1 MATKY
6 FCYCIG
12 GTGARVAEV
21 AAHLCAMKMIKKVD
35 DLEPIEFIIVDKDDS
50 CGGTTQAK
58 ETIGNISTLS
68 GLTKTQKL
76 DNEETIGFCNHKLN
90 IASWNFSNALSK
102 VCTGKENPTLDQVLG
117 SDADDKLVMRAFY
130 NKEAR
135 ETDTEKGFYG
145 KPSLGTSIFE
155 YMLSEADQN
164 NQDNQDNQDDQDNQ
178 DNILKPV
185 ENFLGRS
192 TNNRA
197 KVFIIGSIFGG
208 TGAAVFSNL
217 AAYMRKH
224 FEKRSRDLLVSGV
237 LLLPY
242 FSFGTRDGDGDGTPL
257 INSGDF
263 GTKSYLALSQYAQN
277 KHLMR
282 RAVKDKDKDKD
293 KDNGS
298 FDSLYICGQ
307 DPLHVVGEYAN
318 GGQGQKNHFDL
329 VDLIAADAMV
339 DFFNKNF
346 YDNAGAVT
354 DLGKIYEYRFRGTAD
369 NVGGKIAN
377 VSQTEI
383 GELAVNLNKMF
394 RFVVFL
400 VARFAAQFAINY
412 RDYGKKCKKMW
423 EKVLTFQALFSK
435 DEFEKN
441 FENIE
446 TAMIDFI
453 NGVLKYCTDYIRL
466 MYDISKTGYDWPND
480 TEGASGNY
488 NLFGVAVEKDYISH
502 VDHIC
507 SCLTGV
513 IGAASKDNIENLKKN
528 VKNLL
533 NDENNNIKANL
544 GSSFKSVND
553 VTEALRESFSDI
565 KYETTDSYDKRFGDY
580 IYKALEIC
588 FS

>member
-76 DNEETIGFCNHKLN
+76 DKAETIGFCNHKLN
-90 IASWNFSNALSK
+90 IASWNFSNALSNI
-102 VCTGKENPTLDQVLG
+102 CNNINNPKLVQVLG
-117 SDADDKLVMRAFY
+117 NNDDDELVMRAFY
-130 NKEAR
+130 NEEAR

-155 YMLSEADQN
+155 YMLSTANQN
-164 NQDNQDNQDDQDNQ
+164 N
-178 DNILKPV
+178 NILDPV
-185 ENFLGRS
+185 RQFLDGND
-192 TNNRA
+192 NNRA
-197 KVFIIGSIFGG
+197 RVFIIGSIFGG

-224 FEKRSRDLLVSGV
+224 FEKRNEDILVSGV

-242 FSFGTRDGDGDGTPL
+242 FSFGTRDGADDGTPL
-257 INSGDF
+257 IDSGYF
-263 GTKSYLALSQYAQN
+263 GKKSYLALSQYAQSE
-277 KHLMR
+277 HLMR
-282 RAVKDKDKDKD
+282 KKVN
-293 KDNGS
+293 DNGS

-339 DFFNKNF
+339 DFFNKDF
-346 YDNAGAVT
+346 YNNGAAT
-354 DLGKIYEYRFRGTAD
+354 GLGKIYEYRFSGTAD
-369 NVGGKIAN
+369 NDGMIAN
-377 VSQTEI
+377 VGQDEI

-400 VARFAAQFAINY
+400 VARFATQFAINY
-412 RDYGKKCKKMW
+412 SRSGDSWKTMRKN
-423 EKVLTFQALFSK
+423 VLTFQALFDK
-435 DEFEKN
+435 KEFEEN

-446 TAMIDFI
+446 RAMNKFI
-453 NGVLKYCTDYIRL
+453 KGLLRYCADYIRL
-466 MYDISKTGYDWPND
+466 MYDISKTGYDWSSE

-488 NLFGVAVEKDYISH
+488 NNLFGFAVERDYIKH
-502 VDHIC
+502 VDSIC
-507 SCLTGV
+507 SHLT
-513 IGAASKDNIENLKKN
+513 K
-528 VKNLL
+528 
-533 NDENNNIKANL
+533 NNIADLEKDVKELL
-544 GSSFKSVND
+544 GDERKIKDRLGNNFKSVDD
-553 VTEALRESFSDI
+553 VTEALKIPFSAI
-565 KYETTDSYDKRFGDY
+565 NYTTTDSYDERFGDY

>member
-76 DNEETIGFCNHKLN
+76 DEAKTIGFCNHKLN
-90 IASWNFSNALSK
+90 IASWNFSNALSNI
-102 VCTGKENPTLDQVLG
+102 CNNINNPKLAQVLG

-130 NKEAR
+130 NEEAR

-164 NQDNQDNQDDQDNQ
+164 NQDNQDDQ

-185 ENFLGRS
+185 EEFLGRS

-224 FEKRSRDLLVSGV
+224 FEKRNEDILVSGV

-282 RAVKDKDKDKD
+282 KAVA
-293 KDNGS
+293 DNGS

-318 GGQGQKNHFDL
+318 GGKGQKNHFDL

-412 RDYGKKCKKMW
+412 RDYGKKCKQMW

-488 NLFGVAVEKDYISH
+488 NLFDVAVEKNYISH

-513 IGAASKDNIENLKKN
+513 NI
-528 VKNLL
+528 
-533 NDENNNIKANL
+533 ANL
-544 GSSFKSVND
+544 EKDVKKLLDDEGEIKNSLRDSFKSVND
-553 VTEALRESFSDI
+553 VTEALREFFSAI
-565 KYETTDSYDKRFGDY
+565 NYTTTDSYDERFGDY

>member
-35 DLEPIEFIIVDKDDS
+35 DLETIDFIIVDKDDS
-50 CGGTTQAK
+50 CGGTAQAK
-58 ETIGNISTLS
+58 ETITNISTLS
-68 GLTKTQKL
+68 GLTKTEML
-76 DNEETIGFCNHKLN
+76 DKAGTIEFCNHKLN
-90 IASWNFSNALSK
+90 IASWNFSSSLSR
-102 VCTGKENPTLDQVLG
+102 VCNRKKNPTLDQVLG
-117 SDADDKLVMRAFY
+117 SDAADKLVMRAFY

-164 NQDNQDNQDDQDNQ
+164 NQDDQ

-185 ENFLGRS
+185 KNFLGES
-192 TNNRA
+192 PNNRA

-224 FEKRSRDLLVSGV
+224 FERRNKDLLVSGV

-263 GTKSYLALSQYAQN
+263 GKKSYLALSQYAKN
-277 KHLMR
+277 EHLMR
-282 RAVKDKDKDKD
+282 RAVN
-293 KDNGS
+293 DNGS

-307 DPLHVVGEYAN
+307 EPMHVVGEYAN

-339 DFFNKNF
+339 DFFNKEF
-346 YDNAGAVT
+346 YDSEGNVI

-369 NVGGKIAN
+369 NEGKIAH
-377 VSQTEI
+377 VSQNEI
-383 GELAVNLNKMF
+383 GDLYVNLNKML

-400 VARFAAQFAINY
+400 VARFAARFVINY
-412 RDYGKKCKKMW
+412 SRVGSKSRKMW
-423 EKVLTFQALFSK
+423 DNVPTFKAVFEWN
-435 DEFEKN
+435 EFEDN
-441 FENIE
+441 FRNIE
-446 TAMIDFI
+446 SAMSKFI
-453 NGVLKYCTDYIRL
+453 PQVLKYCTDYINL
-466 MYDISKTGYDWPND
+466 MYDISKTGYNWVKS
-480 TEGASGNY
+480 TEGASKNY
-488 NLFGVAVEKDYISH
+488 NLFDFAAQQSYIEH
-502 VDHIC
+502 VNDIC
-507 SCLTGV
+507 SYLNGIT
-513 IGAASKDNIENLKKN
+513 GAANGANNSKDIDSLDEKVDVLLKTEKAIRR
-528 VKNLL
+528 
-533 NDENNNIKANL
+533 NDNA
-544 GSSFKSVND
+544 FKSVDD
-553 VTEALRESFSDI
+553 VTENLIAFFGNIE
-565 KYETTDSYDKRFGDY
+565 YPPTDSYDKRFGDY

-588 FS
+588 FG

>member
-68 GLTKTQKL
+68 GLKKTQML
-76 DNEETIGFCNHKLN
+76 DNAETIGFCNHKLN
-90 IASWNFSNALSK
+90 IASWNFSNALSNI
-102 VCTGKENPTLDQVLG
+102 CNNINNPKLDQVLG

-130 NKEAR
+130 NEEAR

-155 YMLSEADQN
+155 YMLSTANQN
-164 NQDNQDNQDDQDNQ
+164 N
-178 DNILKPV
+178 NILDPV
-185 ENFLGRS
+185 RQFLDGND
-192 TNNRA
+192 NNRA

-208 TGAAVFSNL
+208 TGAAIFSKL
-217 AAYMRKH
+217 AAYMREY
-224 FEKRSRDLLVSGV
+224 FAGRENDLLVSGV

-242 FSFGTRDGDGDGTPL
+242 FSFGIRDGAGDGTPL

-263 GTKSYLALSQYAQN
+263 GKKSYLALSQYAQN
-277 KHLMR
+277 EHLMR
-282 RAVKDKDKDKD
+282 QAVA
-293 KDNGS
+293 DNGS

-307 DPLHVVGEYAN
+307 DPLHVVGGYAN

-354 DLGKIYEYRFRGTAD
+354 DLGKIYEYRFSGTAND
-369 NVGGKIAN
+369 KGKIAN
-377 VSQTEI
+377 VKHTEI

-412 RDYGKKCKKMW
+412 SRSGNSWKTMW
-423 EKVLTFQALFSK
+423 KGVLTFQTLFGK
-435 DEFEKN
+435 EEFKED
-441 FENIE
+441 FVNIE
-446 TAMIDFI
+446 TAMIAFI
-453 NGVLKYCTDYIRL
+453 NGVLRYCTDYIRL
-466 MYDISKTGYDWPND
+466 MDDISKTGYNWAND

-488 NLFGVAVEKDYISH
+488 NLFGVAVGKDYISH

-507 SCLTGV
+507 SCLTKV
-513 IGAASKDNIENLKKN
+513 IGAANRDNIAGLERN
-528 VKNLL
+528 VNELL
-533 NDENNNIKANL
+533 DGEKIIKDRL
-544 GSSFKSVND
+544 GDNFKSVDD
-553 VTEALRESFSDI
+553 VTEALKIPFSAI
-565 KYETTDSYDKRFGDY
+565 NYAPADSYDKRFGDY

>member
-76 DNEETIGFCNHKLN
+76 DKAETIGFCNHKLN
-90 IASWNFSNALSK
+90 IASWNFSNALSNI
-102 VCTGKENPTLDQVLG
+102 CNNINNPKLAQVLG

-130 NKEAR
+130 NEEAR

-164 NQDNQDNQDDQDNQ
+164 NQDNQDDQ

-185 ENFLGRS
+185 EEFLGRS

-224 FEKRSRDLLVSGV
+224 FEKRNEDILVSGV

-282 RAVKDKDKDKD
+282 KAVA
-293 KDNGS
+293 DNGS

-318 GGQGQKNHFDL
+318 GGKGQKNHFDL

-369 NVGGKIAN
+369 NVEGKIAN

-412 RDYGKKCKKMW
+412 RDYGKKWKKMW

-466 MYDISKTGYDWPND
+466 MYDISKTGCDWPND
-480 TEGASGNY
+480 TEGVSGNY

-507 SCLTGV
+507 SCLTG
-513 IGAASKDNIENLKKN
+513 INIANLEDDVENLFDDEGKIKN
-528 VKNLL
+528 
-533 NDENNNIKANL
+533 NL
-544 GSSFKSVND
+544 GNSFKSVKD
-553 VTEALRESFSDI
+553 VTEALREFFSAI
-565 KYETTDSYDKRFGDY
+565 NYTTTDSYDERFGDY

>member
-1 MATKY
+1 
-6 FCYCIG
+6 
-12 GTGARVAEV
+12 
-21 AAHLCAMKMIKKVD
+21 
-35 DLEPIEFIIVDKDDS
+35 
-50 CGGTTQAK
+50 
-58 ETIGNISTLS
+58 
-68 GLTKTQKL
+68 
-76 DNEETIGFCNHKLN
+76 
-90 IASWNFSNALSK
+90 
-102 VCTGKENPTLDQVLG
+102 
-117 SDADDKLVMRAFY
+117 MRAFY
-130 NKEAR
+130 NEEAR

-164 NQDNQDNQDDQDNQ
+164 NQDNQDDQ

-185 ENFLGRS
+185 EEFLGRS

-224 FEKRSRDLLVSGV
+224 FEKRNEDILVSGV

-282 RAVKDKDKDKD
+282 KAVA
-293 KDNGS
+293 DNGS

-318 GGQGQKNHFDL
+318 GGKGQKNHFDL

-488 NLFGVAVEKDYISH
+488 NLFDVAVEKNYISH

-513 IGAASKDNIENLKKN
+513 NI
-528 VKNLL
+528 
-533 NDENNNIKANL
+533 ANL
-544 GSSFKSVND
+544 EKDVKKLLDDEGEIKNSLRDSFKSVND
-553 VTEALRESFSDI
+553 VTEALREFFSAI
-565 KYETTDSYDKRFGDY
+565 NYTTTDSYDERFGDY
-580 IYKALEIC
+580 IYKALESC

>member
-68 GLTKTQKL
+68 GLKKTQKL
-76 DNEETIGFCNHKLN
+76 DDAKTIGFCNHELN
-90 IASWNFSNALSK
+90 IASWNFSNALSAI
-102 VCTGKENPTLDQVLG
+102 CNDNNPALVDVLG
-117 SDADDKLVMRAFY
+117 NNADDEIVMRAFY

-135 ETDTEKGFYG
+135 ETDTAKGFYG

-155 YMLSEADQN
+155 YMLSTANQN
-164 NQDNQDNQDDQDNQ
+164 N
-178 DNILKPV
+178 NILDPV
-185 ENFLGRS
+185 RQFLDGNA
-192 TNNRA
+192 NNRA

-208 TGAAVFSNL
+208 TGAAIFSKL
-217 AAYMRKH
+217 AAYMREY
-224 FEKRSRDLLVSGV
+224 FAGRENDLLVSGV

-242 FSFGTRDGDGDGTPL
+242 FSFGIRDGAGDGTPL

-263 GTKSYLALSQYAQN
+263 GKKSYLALSQYAKN

-282 RAVKDKDKDKD
+282 KTVN
-293 KDNGS
+293 DNGS

-307 DPLHVVGEYAN
+307 DPLHVVGGYAN

-339 DFFNKNF
+339 DFFNKEF
-346 YDNAGAVT
+346 YDNAGNVIG
-354 DLGKIYEYRFRGTAD
+354 LGKIYEYRFSGTAND
-369 NVGGKIAN
+369 KGKIAN
-377 VSQTEI
+377 VKHTEI

-412 RDYGKKCKKMW
+412 SASGNSWKTMW
-423 EKVLTFQALFSK
+423 KGVLTFQALFGK
-435 DEFEKN
+435 EEFKGD
-441 FENIE
+441 FVNIE
-446 TAMIDFI
+446 TAMITFI
-453 NGVLKYCTDYIRL
+453 NGVLRYCTDYIRL
-466 MYDISKTGYDWPND
+466 MDDISNTGYNWAND
-480 TEGASGNY
+480 TEGASENY

-513 IGAASKDNIENLKKN
+513 IGAANRGNIAWLEENVNKLLDDERRIKN
-528 VKNLL
+528 SLG
-533 NDENNNIKANL
+533 NN
-544 GSSFKSVND
+544 FKSVDD
-553 VTEALRESFSDI
+553 VTEALKIPFSAI
-565 KYETTDSYDKRFGDY
+565 NYETTDSYDKRFGDY
-580 IYKALEIC
+580 IYKALEFC

>member
-68 GLTKTQKL
+68 GLTKTRKL
-76 DNEETIGFCNHKLN
+76 DDAETIGFCNHKLN
-90 IASWNFSNALSK
+90 IASWNFSSALSNI
-102 VCTGKENPTLDQVLG
+102 CNNINNPKLAQVLG

-130 NKEAR
+130 NEEAR

-155 YMLSEADQN
+155 YMLSTANQN
-164 NQDNQDNQDDQDNQ
+164 N
-178 DNILKPV
+178 NILDPV
-185 ENFLGRS
+185 RQFLDGND
-192 TNNRA
+192 NNRA
-197 KVFIIGSIFGG
+197 RVFIIGSIFGG

-224 FEKRSRDLLVSGV
+224 FERRNKDLLVSGV

-242 FSFGTRDGDGDGTPL
+242 FSFGTRDGADDGTPL
-257 INSGDF
+257 IDSGYF
-263 GTKSYLALSQYAQN
+263 GKKSYLALSQYAQSE
-277 KHLMR
+277 HLMR
-282 RAVKDKDKDKD
+282 KKVN
-293 KDNGS
+293 DNGS

-307 DPLHVVGEYAN
+307 DPLHVVGGYAN

-354 DLGKIYEYRFRGTAD
+354 NLGKIYEYRFSGTAD
-369 NVGGKIAN
+369 NRGMIAN
-377 VSQTEI
+377 VGQDEI

-400 VARFAAQFAINY
+400 VARFATQFAINY
-412 RDYGKKCKKMW
+412 SRSGDDWKTMRRN
-423 EKVLTFQALFSK
+423 VLTFQALFDK
-435 DEFEKN
+435 KEFEEN

-446 TAMIDFI
+446 RAMNKFI
-453 NGVLKYCTDYIRL
+453 KGLLRYCADYIRL
-466 MYDISKTGYDWPND
+466 MYDISKTGYDWSSE

-488 NLFGVAVEKDYISH
+488 NNLFGFAVERDYIKH
-502 VDHIC
+502 VDSIC
-507 SCLTGV
+507 SHLT
-513 IGAASKDNIENLKKN
+513 K
-528 VKNLL
+528 
-533 NDENNNIKANL
+533 NNIADLEKDVKELL
-544 GSSFKSVND
+544 GDERKIKDRLGDNFKSVDD
-553 VTEALRESFSDI
+553 VTEALKIPFSAI
-565 KYETTDSYDKRFGDY
+565 NYTTTDSYDERFGDY

>member
-68 GLTKTQKL
+68 GLTKTEKL
-76 DNEETIGFCNHKLN
+76 DKAKTIGFCNHELN
-90 IASWNFSNALSK
+90 IASWNFSNALSAI
-102 VCTGKENPTLDQVLG
+102 CNNINNPKLVQVLG
-117 SDADDKLVMRAFY
+117 NNDDDEIVMRAFY

-155 YMLSEADQN
+155 YMLSTANQN
-164 NQDNQDNQDDQDNQ
+164 N
-178 DNILKPV
+178 NILDPV
-185 ENFLGRS
+185 RNFLNGNA
-192 TNNRA
+192 NNRA

-217 AAYMRKH
+217 AAYMRRY
-224 FEKRSRDLLVSGV
+224 FAGRGNALLISGV

-242 FSFGTRDGDGDGTPL
+242 FSFGERDGDGDGTPL
-257 INSGDF
+257 INSGYF
-263 GTKSYLALSQYAQN
+263 GKKSYLALSQYAQN
-277 KHLMR
+277 EHLMR
-282 RAVKDKDKDKD
+282 RAVN
-293 KDNGS
+293 DNGS
-298 FDSLYICGQ
+298 FDTLYICGQ
-307 DPLHVVGEYAN
+307 DPLHVVGGYAN

-339 DFFNKNF
+339 DFFNKDF
-346 YDNAGAVT
+346 YNNGAVT
-354 DLGKIYEYRFRGTAD
+354 GLGKIYEYRFRGTVEND
-369 NVGGKIAN
+369 GKIACVN
-377 VSQTEI
+377 QNEI
-383 GELAVNLNKMF
+383 GELAVNFNKMF

-412 RDYGKKCKKMW
+412 SRSGNSWKTMW
-423 EKVLTFQALFSK
+423 KGVLTFQALFSK
-435 DEFEKN
+435 DEFEEN
-441 FENIE
+441 FDNIE
-446 TAMIDFI
+446 KAMINFI

-466 MYDISKTGYDWPND
+466 MYDISKTGHNWAGD
-480 TEGASGNY
+480 TNGASENNY
-488 NLFGVAVEKDYISH
+488 NLFGGSVEEAYIGY
-502 VDHIC
+502 VENIC
-507 SCLTGV
+507 SRLTRV
-513 IGAASKDNIENLKKN
+513 IGAVSEDDIKILNKN
-528 VKNLL
+528 VTDLL
-533 NDENNNIKANL
+533 NNENNIIEDNL
-544 GSSFKSVND
+544 GNSFKSVNY
-553 VTEALRESFSDI
+553 VTEALRESFSAI
-565 KYETTDSYDKRFGDY
+565 NYETTDSYDKRFGDY

>member
-76 DNEETIGFCNHKLN
+76 DEAKTIGFCNHKLN
-90 IASWNFSNALSK
+90 IASWNFSNALSNI
-102 VCTGKENPTLDQVLG
+102 CNNINNPKLAQVLG

-130 NKEAR
+130 NEEAR

-164 NQDNQDNQDDQDNQ
+164 NQDNQDDQ

-185 ENFLGRS
+185 EEFLGRS

-224 FEKRSRDLLVSGV
+224 FERRNEDILVSGV

-282 RAVKDKDKDKD
+282 KAVA
-293 KDNGS
+293 DNGS

-318 GGQGQKNHFDL
+318 GGKGQKNHFDL

-488 NLFGVAVEKDYISH
+488 NLFDVAVEKNYISH

-513 IGAASKDNIENLKKN
+513 NI
-528 VKNLL
+528 
-533 NDENNNIKANL
+533 ANL
-544 GSSFKSVND
+544 EKDVKKLLDDEGEIKNSLRDSFKSVND
-553 VTEALRESFSDI
+553 VTEALREFFSAI
-565 KYETTDSYDKRFGDY
+565 NYTTTDSYDERFGDY

>member
-102 VCTGKENPTLDQVLG
+102 VCTGKENPTTGKENPTLDQVLG

-164 NQDNQDNQDDQDNQ
+164 NQDDQ

-293 KDNGS
+293 NGS

-318 GGQGQKNHFDL
+318 GGKGQKNHFDL

-513 IGAASKDNIENLKKN
+513 IGAASKDNIEN
-528 VKNLL
+528 
-533 NDENNNIKANL
+533 
-544 GSSFKSVND
+544 
-553 VTEALRESFSDI
+553 
-565 KYETTDSYDKRFGDY
+565 
-580 IYKALEIC
+580 IYQYLFC
-588 FS
+588 

>member
-76 DNEETIGFCNHKLN
+76 DKAKTIGFCNHELR
-90 IASWNFSNALSK
+90 IASWNFSNALSNI
-102 VCTGKENPTLDQVLG
+102 CNNINNPKLVQVLG
-117 SDADDKLVMRAFY
+117 NNADDEIVMRAFY

-135 ETDTEKGFYG
+135 ETDTKKGFYG

-155 YMLSEADQN
+155 YMLSTANQN
-164 NQDNQDNQDDQDNQ
+164 
-178 DNILKPV
+178 DNILDPV
-185 ENFLGRS
+185 RKFLDGNA
-192 TNNRA
+192 NNRA

-217 AAYMRKH
+217 AAYMREY
-224 FEKRSRDLLVSGV
+224 FAGRENDLLVSGV

-242 FSFGTRDGDGDGTPL
+242 FSFGIRDGAGDGTPL

-263 GTKSYLALSQYAQN
+263 GKKSYLALSQYAQN
-277 KHLMR
+277 EHLMR
-282 RAVKDKDKDKD
+282 KAVA
-293 KDNGS
+293 DNGS

-307 DPLHVVGEYAN
+307 DPLHVVGGYAN

-354 DLGKIYEYRFRGTAD
+354 NLGKIYEYRFSGTAD
-369 NVGGKIAN
+369 NRGMIAN
-377 VSQTEI
+377 VGQDEI

-400 VARFAAQFAINY
+400 VARFATQFAINY
-412 RDYGKKCKKMW
+412 SRSGDNWKIMRRN
-423 EKVLTFQALFSK
+423 VLTFQALFDK
-435 DEFEKN
+435 KEFEEN

-446 TAMIDFI
+446 RAMNEFI
-453 NGVLKYCTDYIRL
+453 KGLLRYCADYIRL
-466 MYDISKTGYDWPND
+466 MYDISKTGYDWSD
-480 TEGASGNY
+480 GTEGASGNY
-488 NLFGVAVEKDYISH
+488 NNLFGFAVEKDYIGH
-502 VDHIC
+502 VESIC
-507 SCLTGV
+507 SHLTEV
-513 IGAASKDNIENLKKN
+513 LTEVNI
-528 VKNLL
+528 
-533 NDENNNIKANL
+533 ANL
-544 GSSFKSVND
+544 EQDVKELLDDEIKIQKSLGNSFKSVND
-553 VTEALRESFSDI
+553 VTEALGEFFSAI
-565 KYETTDSYDKRFGDY
+565 NYTTTDSYDKRFGDY

>member
-58 ETIGNISTLS
+58 ETITNISTLS
-68 GLTKTQKL
+68 GLKKTQKL

-90 IASWNFSNALSK
+90 IASWNFSNALSNI
-102 VCTGKENPTLDQVLG
+102 CNGNNPALVDVLG
-117 SDADDKLVMRAFY
+117 NNADDEIVMRAFY

-164 NQDNQDNQDDQDNQ
+164 NQDNQDDQ

-185 ENFLGRS
+185 EEFLGRS

-224 FEKRSRDLLVSGV
+224 FEKRNKDILVSGV

-282 RAVKDKDKDKD
+282 RAVKDKD
-293 KDNGS
+293 NGS

-318 GGQGQKNHFDL
+318 GGRGQKNHFDL

-369 NVGGKIAN
+369 NVEGKIAN

-412 RDYGKKCKKMW
+412 RDYGKKWKKMW

-466 MYDISKTGYDWPND
+466 MYDISKTGYDWPNA
-480 TEGASGNY
+480 TEGVSGNY

-502 VDHIC
+502 IEHIC

-513 IGAASKDNIENLKKN
+513 IGAASKDSIANLNKN
-528 VKNLL
+528 VKDLL
-533 NDENNNIKANL
+533 DNENNIKDNL
-544 GSSFKSVND
+544 GNSFKSVNY
-553 VTEALRESFSDI
+553 VTEALKIPFSAI
-565 KYETTDSYDKRFGDY
+565 NYETTDSYDKRFGDY

>member
-58 ETIGNISTLS
+58 ETIRNISTLS
-68 GLTKTQKL
+68 GLTKTKKL
-76 DNEETIGFCNHKLN
+76 DDAETIGFCNHELN
-90 IASWNFSNALSK
+90 IASWNFSNALSAI
-102 VCTGKENPTLDQVLG
+102 CNNTANPKLDQVLG

-164 NQDNQDNQDDQDNQ
+164 NQDNQDDQDNQDNQ

-185 ENFLGRS
+185 EEFLGRS

-224 FEKRSRDLLVSGV
+224 FEKRNKDLLVSGV

-277 KHLMR
+277 EHLMR
-282 RAVKDKDKDKD
+282 KEL
-293 KDNGS
+293 KDNES

-339 DFFNKNF
+339 DFFNKDF
-346 YDNAGAVT
+346 YNNGAAT
-354 DLGKIYEYRFRGTAD
+354 GLGKIYEYRFSATAE
-369 NVGGKIAN
+369 NGKIPK
-377 VSQTEI
+377 VRKTEI
-383 GELAVNLNKMF
+383 EELAVNLNKMF

-400 VARFAAQFAINY
+400 VARFATQFALNY
-412 RDYGKKCKKMW
+412 SAPGKKQKKIFGKSENKCDKMW
-423 EKVLTFQALFSK
+423 ESVLTFQALFDK
-435 DEFEKN
+435 TEFEAN
-441 FENIE
+441 FNNIVND
-446 TAMIDFI
+446 MNNFI
-453 NGVLKYCTDYIRL
+453 GGVLRYCTDYIRL
-466 MYDISKTGYDWPND
+466 MDDISKTGYNWAND
-480 TEGASGNY
+480 TKGTSENY
-488 NLFGVAVEKDYISH
+488 NNLFGFAVEKDYISH
-502 VDHIC
+502 VSHIC
-507 SCLTGV
+507 SCLTKG
-513 IGAASKDNIENLKKN
+513 NIAGLEDMVTELLADEKKN
-528 VKNLL
+528 
-533 NDENNNIKANL
+533 
-544 GSSFKSVND
+544 SSGNKSIDD
-553 VTEALRESFSDI
+553 VTEELKRAFSDI
-565 KYETTDSYDKRFGDY
+565 TYAGTDSYDKRFGDY
-580 IYKALEIC
+580 IYKALEIY

>member
-68 GLTKTQKL
+68 GLKKTQML
-76 DNEETIGFCNHKLN
+76 DNAETIGFCNHKLN
-90 IASWNFSNALSK
+90 IASWNFSNALSNI
-102 VCTGKENPTLDQVLG
+102 CNNINNPTLDQVLG
-117 SDADDKLVMRAFY
+117 SDVDDKLVMRAFY
-130 NKEAR
+130 NEEAR

-164 NQDNQDNQDDQDNQ
+164 NQDNQDDQ

-185 ENFLGRS
+185 EEFLGRS

-208 TGAAVFSNL
+208 TGAAIFSKL
-217 AAYMRKH
+217 AAYMREY
-224 FEKRSRDLLVSGV
+224 FAGRENDLLVSGV

-242 FSFGTRDGDGDGTPL
+242 FSFGIRDGAGDGTPL

-263 GTKSYLALSQYAQN
+263 GKKSYLALSQYAQN
-277 KHLMR
+277 EHLMR
-282 RAVKDKDKDKD
+282 KNVN
-293 KDNGS
+293 DNGS

-307 DPLHVVGEYAN
+307 DPLHVVGGYAN

-354 DLGKIYEYRFRGTAD
+354 DLGKIYEYRFSGTAND
-369 NVGGKIAN
+369 KGKIAN
-377 VSQTEI
+377 VKHTEI

-412 RDYGKKCKKMW
+412 SRSGNSWKTMW
-423 EKVLTFQALFSK
+423 KGVLTFQTLFGK
-435 DEFEKN
+435 EEFKED
-441 FENIE
+441 FVNIE
-446 TAMIDFI
+446 TAMIAFI
-453 NGVLKYCTDYIRL
+453 NGVLRYCTDYIRL
-466 MYDISKTGYDWPND
+466 MDDISKTGYNWAND

-488 NLFGVAVEKDYISH
+488 NLFGVAVGKDYISH

-507 SCLTGV
+507 SCLTKV
-513 IGAASKDNIENLKKN
+513 IGAANRDNIAGLERNVNELLDGEKIIKN
-528 VKNLL
+528 SLG
-533 NDENNNIKANL
+533 NN
-544 GSSFKSVND
+544 FKSVDD
-553 VTEALRESFSDI
+553 VTEALKIPFSAI
-565 KYETTDSYDKRFGDY
+565 NYAPADSYDKRFGDY